1 MNVTKAKRRMGVLIA
16 VCGAVFWLACP
27 VFAEA
32 LVGMGENP
40 PRYEV
45 VPWTN
50 GWHAAKADAEA
61 RGGHLAV
68 ITSGEE
74 WLALTRTFSPEELA
88 GCWLGASDEETEGT
102 WKWVTGE
109 PMGYVRW
116 AGVEPN
122 NDRGNPEGQEN
133 YLVVDDRWGIIHWND
148 VYEQCSEATKY
159 LLEREGETLLPR
171 IPRKCGTAFLP
182 SAAPMAVPAELRE
195 GLVAYWP
202 LDGDAKDASGN
213 GNDGV
218 LHGAISAPDR
228 NGKAGGALR
237 FDGASTV
244 EIPDSL
250 SLRTVTNAF
259 TVAAWVQVERLFTR
273 YGPAWASI
281 LAKGRNDRQFALNLC
296 FSTHDA
302 EIGMSRHAFFARL
315 PRMKEWTHVAV
326 TFVEDG
332 EAIAYVNG
340 KAAGTCLNPRTLPP
354 NHEPLFLGAD
364 PYGDAEY
371 LIGAL
376 DDVAVWNRALSAEEV
391 AKLCPDATPP
401 RVRTACSNLLPIR
414 VFAPAAA
421 PAGLREG
428 LVAYWP
434 LDGDARDT
442 SGNGN
447 DGVLHG
453 TVPTPDRNGKADGA
467 LWFDGRSTVR
477 VADSASLRGVTNA
490 FTVAAWVKYD
500 KPCTI
505 VDSWVSILSKG
516 TEGRQFGLNFNLTAP
531 AANNTEIGLFQ
542 HAAFRAFPEKGV
554 WTHVAATFDANGR
567 STAYVNGKAV
577 GTWSSPRLLSV
588 NREELVIGADPHGDA
603 EYLFGALDDVAV
615 WNRALSADEVAKLAA
630 GAESAAPA
638 NPPRYEIV
646 PWTKGWQAA
655 KADAEARGGHLATVT
670 SAEEWETIRNLFPL
684 RDLLGCWLGASD
696 AEEEGVWRWVTGEPW
711 GFARWAP
718 DQPDA
723 MREGQDFLWLHV
735 NFAGHWDDIEGDDPG
750 ATKYLLER
758 EGPPIS
764 VSGLRQPFRLSPHVL
779 LVEAAGGTNEVEVL
793 ADGAWAAAERVPW
806 ISLKHAH
813 GNGPGR
819 LAVKVAANESPAKR
833 SAKVR
838 VRTTWD
844 GEWRDIAVE
853 QRGMEQV
860 AMPRIR
866 SRGGT
871 FEGPK
876 QRVVLS
882 CATEGASIRYT
893 LDGSDPDGTS
903 PLYAGSFNLSATAT
917 VKARAF
923 KDGML
928 PSGLAEASFARRT
941 SLAEAIGMPEGI
953 VSTDR
958 FTGWRGEEGAG
969 REGGPAAKSGA
980 IGPEGRSRMEV
991 RVEGA
996 GTVAF
1001 WWKASCEDDL
1011 DGTGWDRVAFSVDG
1025 LEKAALDGESGWQRV
1040 EAEVKGEGV
1049 HVLAWEY
1056 AKDWI
1061 DEKPT
1066 ADAAWVEGVSWRP
1079 ATKRQARSKE

>member
-1 MNVTKAKRRMGVLIA
+1 MNVTNAKRRMGVLLA

-50 GWHAAKADAEA
+50 DWHAAKADAEA
-61 RGGHLAV
+61 RGGHLAA

-74 WLALTRTFSPEELA
+74 WLAVTRTFSPEELA

-109 PMGYVRW
+109 SMGYVRW

-122 NDRGNPEGQEN
+122 NDRGNPDKQEN
-133 YLVVDDRWGIIHWND
+133 YLVVDDRWGTIHWND
-148 VYEQCSEATKY
+148 TWEQSTEATKY
-159 LLEREGETLLPR
+159 LLEREGGTLLPR

-237 FDGASTV
+237 FDGASTA

-376 DDVAVWNRALSAEEV
+376 DDVAVWNRALSA
-391 AKLCPDATPP
+391 
-401 RVRTACSNLLPIR
+401 
-414 VFAPAAA
+414 
-421 PAGLREG
+421 
-428 LVAYWP
+428 
-434 LDGDARDT
+434 
-442 SGNGN
+442 
-447 DGVLHG
+447 
-453 TVPTPDRNGKADGA
+453 
-467 LWFDGRSTVR
+467 
-477 VADSASLRGVTNA
+477 
-490 FTVAAWVKYD
+490 
-500 KPCTI
+500 
-505 VDSWVSILSKG
+505 
-516 TEGRQFGLNFNLTAP
+516 
-531 AANNTEIGLFQ
+531 
-542 HAAFRAFPEKGV
+542 
-554 WTHVAATFDANGR
+554 
-567 STAYVNGKAV
+567 
-577 GTWSSPRLLSV
+577 
-588 NREELVIGADPHGDA
+588 
-603 EYLFGALDDVAV
+603 
-615 WNRALSADEVAKLAA
+615 DEVAKLAA
-630 GAESAAPA
+630 GAKVAPPM

-655 KADAEARGGHLATVT
+655 KADAEAHGGHLATVT
-670 SAEEWETIRNLFPL
+670 SAEEWETLRNLFPL

-696 AEEEGVWRWVTGEPW
+696 AEEEGVWQWVTGEPW
-711 GFARWAP
+711 NFTRWAP

-723 MREGQDFLWLHV
+723 MREGQDYLWLHV
-735 NFAGHWDDIEGDDPG
+735 NFAGHWDDIEGNDPG
-750 ATKYLLER
+750 VTKYLLER
-758 EGPPIS
+758 EGPPLS
-764 VSGLRQPFRLSPHVL
+764 VSGLRHPFRLSPHVL
-779 LVEAAGGTNEVEVL
+779 LVEAAGGTNEVEV
-793 ADGAWAAAERVPW
+793 AAEGAWAAAERVPW

-860 AMPRIR
+860 ATPRVR

-903 PLYAGSFNLSATAT
+903 PLYAGAFNLSATAT

-941 SLAEAIGMPEGI
+941 SLADAIGMPEGT

-958 FTGWRGEEGAG
+958 VAGWRVEEGAG

-996 GTVAF
+996 GTIAF
-1001 WWKASCEDDL
+1001 WWKASCEDDP
-1011 DGTGWDRVAFSVDG
+1011 DGTGWDRAAFSVDG

-1056 AKDWI
+1056 AKDWS

-1066 ADAAWVEGVSWRP
+1066 ADAAWVESVSWRP
-1079 ATKRQARSKE
+1079 ATKRQVRSKE